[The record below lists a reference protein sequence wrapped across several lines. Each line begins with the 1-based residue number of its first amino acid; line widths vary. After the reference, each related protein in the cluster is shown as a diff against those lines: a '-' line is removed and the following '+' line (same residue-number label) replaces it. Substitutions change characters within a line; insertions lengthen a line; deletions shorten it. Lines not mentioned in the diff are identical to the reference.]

1 MITAGLT
8 NSFKEQ
14 LLLGQHD
21 LETDTLKIALY
32 TSSAVLGPGTLVYTT
47 AAEVS
52 GPGYVAGGEVLVN
65 VSVNLSNGI
74 AYASF
79 DNPTWIAA
87 TFYPRRVDLQRIQG
101 QQVDCCSKLWY
112 RSDDVEPELSDPA
125 SPQQPRCSTDKDHL
139 NGNRLYHQR

>member
-21 LETDTLKIALY
+21 LAADTLKMALY
-32 TSSAVLGPGTLVYTT
+32 TSSAVLGPST
-47 AAEVS
+47 AAYTPSQEVS
-52 GPGYVAGGEVLVN
+52 GTGYTAGGEILVN
-65 VSVNLSNGI
+65 VTVNQSNGI

-87 TFYPRRVDLQRIQG
+87 TFSARGALIYNASKSNKSVGVINFGIDQTPVAQNFQIQLGPNNFDTAIIRI
-101 QQVDCCSKLWY
+101 
-112 RSDDVEPELSDPA
+112 A
-125 SPQQPRCSTDKDHL
+125 
-139 NGNRLYHQR
+139 